1 MTSKLT
7 IKIMLWLIT
16 IITLFH
22 LAILTKI
29 IPYEI
34 IWEGRLEN
42 DSEMYVFET
51 ISIIFNIFL
60 GLVLLIKD
68 ERLPAF
74 IPMKLIN
81 IILWVLLIL
90 FGLNT
95 IGNIFAKT
103 LFEKILAIVTLSFS
117 YLIFIIFRNAKN
129 ENTTKNKRYSNR
141 RLFKP

>member
-1 MTSKLT
+1 MTSKLA

-34 IWEGRLEN
+34 TWGGRLEN

-60 GLVLLIKD
+60 GLVLSIKD
-68 ERLPAF
+68 ERLPAL
-74 IPMKLIN
+74 IPMKVIN
-81 IILWVLLIL
+81 IILWVFLIL

>member
-1 MTSKLT
+1 MTSKLA

-34 IWEGRLEN
+34 TWGGRLEN

-60 GLVLLIKD
+60 GLVLFIKD
-68 ERLPAF
+68 ERLPAL
-74 IPMKLIN
+74 IPMKVIN
-81 IILWVLLIL
+81 IILWVFLIL

-117 YLIFIIFRNAKN
+117 YLIFIIFRNTRN
-129 ENTTKNKRYSNR
+129 ENTTKPK
-141 RLFKP
+141 LH